1 MEENRSSAIGSS
13 KNSFSVALKNS
24 QFQRSNN
31 GDDRRKMSDNGFR
44 SMGLSNVSQKIMSS
58 KREERERS
66 ER

>member
-1 MEENRSSAIGSS
+1 MEENRLSVVGSS
-13 KNSFSVALKNS
+13 KKNSFSVALKNG

-31 GDDRRKMSDNGFR
+31 DRRKMSDNGFK
-44 SMGLSNVSQKIMSS
+44 SMGLSNISQKIQSS